1 MPTVTSSA
9 ALCEPTV
16 RFSLDAEGRPITGLS
31 TQMDLDD
38 ALQELFAAHMKRHA
52 KVLEGKSVY
61 HEARIMGEDPLS
73 PVPAE
78 GAYLVIETSFKS

>member
-16 RFSLDAEGRPITGLS
+16 RFSLDAEGRPVTGLS
-31 TQMDLDD
+31 KQNDLDE

-52 KVLEGKSVY
+52 KVLEGKSVF
-61 HEARIMGEDPLS
+61 HEARIMDEDPLS
-73 PVPAE
+73 SVPAD
-78 GAYLVIETSFKS
+78 GAYLVIETSFKA